1 MCGSPMLGSPC
12 YGRWAMRKLAPTTYV
27 IEEYVPPGMNG
38 IMILEANLSIE
49 VGYDDE
55 PLITDINFPNRG
67 LGNEKLPFVF
77 IVALMRVLQG
87 DEDLMDKVEEACCVE
102 YERNAS
108 PFNG

>member
-27 IEEYVPPGMNG
+27 LEEYVPPGMNG
-38 IMILEANLSIE
+38 IMILEVNLSIE
-49 VGYDDE
+49 IGYDGE
-55 PLITDINFPNRG
+55 PVVYDISFPNRG
-67 LGNEKLPFVF
+67 IGNEDLPLSF
-77 IVALMRVLQG
+77 IVMLIRALQG

>member
-1 MCGSPMLGSPC
+1 MCGSPMLVSPC